1 MYWYKKKNYKY
12 LKCYEYTISDTITTQ
27 KHIYFSEKFVH
38 CFPCKKGKTVKKKKK
53 KVGVLRWGGYSF
65 WIERFY
71 S

>member
-53 KVGVLRWGGYSF
+53 KWVS
-65 WIERFY
+65 
-71 S
+71 